1 MDCQHLRLSPNHRT
15 KLTLR
20 DSSSNSQ
27 TYRWPW
33 RSGWPPGCCGDQ
45 AAKPLPP
52 PPTSW
57 LLIAEPA
64 ALPTRATMQK
74 QKRVTRATVES
85 GCSGDV
91 NSQPIASPRSA
102 PTLPPPA
109 APPTE
114 PAAARRLVSGYR
126 LPVSL
131 TGSAPDHLWVTSEV
145 PYSHVIDAVCCRA
158 APNAHNH
165 PFARRAMNMMS
176 VVASI

>member
-74 QKRVTRATVES
+74 RKRRTRDRSETGRNAGSVS
-85 GCSGDV
+85 Y
-91 NSQPIASPRSA
+91 PIQVRGRA
-102 PTLPPPA
+102 PILS
-109 APPTE
+109 PPTA
-114 PAAARRLVSGYR
+114 PRADLTAAHRGVWGFRP
-126 LPVSL
+126 PVSL
-131 TGSAPDHLWVTSEV
+131 TGSAPDHLWVASEV
-145 PYSHVIDAVCCRA
+145 SPTRLLPRSSTLRSRFRAFAIFRLPGAHTDAA
-158 APNAHNH
+158 AGTG
-165 PFARRAMNMMS
+165 
-176 VVASI
+176 